1 MARDELASLAA
12 FEDALHVLVSG
23 AGVFLQSI
31 LDNWNLTGP
40 ERFSGRSN
48 TTSPQRRQGRLPG
61 CSRGSRTRWPGAM
74 TGHAHQPGPACDL
87 HRRRVHRRSSQIT
100 RPLGP
105 PSRCWR
111 SGRPKLQRPPCV
123 RLSYTRDPPLAAGW
137 LRPDAE
143 GEDAQ
148 ADHDDLR
155 GASSFRGCTMKALR
169 C

>member
-74 TGHAHQPGPACDL
+74 TGHAPAWTGM
-87 HRRRVHRRSSQIT
+87 RPTSSPRSSPEQPDNPST
-100 RPLGP
+100 RP
-105 PSRCWR
+105 
-111 SGRPKLQRPPCV
+111 
-123 RLSYTRDPPLAAGW
+123 A
-137 LRPDAE
+137 
-143 GEDAQ
+143 
-148 ADHDDLR
+148 
-155 GASSFRGCTMKALR
+155 
-169 C
+169 